1 MGYLY
6 KWFIYF
12 NKILPKPLIIKIL
25 NKQSIRKEYA
35 KVTVKKY
42 IKKLTIYLLY
52 KLFPLNI

>member
-42 IKKLTIYLLY
+42 IKS
-52 KLFPLNI
+52 